1 MITHLFSVILRCI
14 AIPIVAILILQNTP
28 LGERGAWLAVLITLV
43 IVNGISIIIDIIKI
57 FPNSLLLKGGKVFTL
72 ILSIIIEVGSVVAFL
87 AFYSSRF
94 D

>member
-1 MITHLFSVILRCI
+1 MVTHLFSVILRCV

>member
-1 MITHLFSVILRCI
+1 MVTHLFSVILRCV
-14 AIPIVAILILQNTP
+14 AIPIVAIFILQNTP